1 MTKMKQMSHRWYNHV
16 DDVALNSMMM
26 TMTMMMIQFD
36 GDDSSRFDGG
46 DGGDSMA
53 MTQVVSMMSVTRAV
67 FCNNRK
73 QL

>member
-1 MTKMKQMSHRWYNHV
+1 
-16 DDVALNSMMM
+16 M
-26 TMTMMMIQFD
+26 TMTMMMIQFN

-53 MTQVVSMMSVTRAV
+53 MTQVVSMAV
-67 FCNNRK
+67 FCNNSK